1 MGDAFSAGV
10 KPGGLFSYQEIKI
23 LICYMLMGIP
33 APLPRQAILD
43 ILSGEEMANFFEAE
57 AAIDELIR
65 QHHLVEENDELVLTE
80 TGNQVAT
87 TLLSRI
93 HCFILSEQRAS
104 ISLERM
110 ELNSGLS

>member
-43 ILSGEEMANFFEAE
+43 IL
-57 AAIDELIR
+57 
-65 QHHLVEENDELVLTE
+65 
-80 TGNQVAT
+80 
-87 TLLSRI
+87 
-93 HCFILSEQRAS
+93 
-104 ISLERM
+104 
-110 ELNSGLS
+110 